1 MHASHKHGLKVGRDI
16 AFVWFDGTADPTHTQ
31 PPLIT
36 LDYSVYTI
44 ARRLVTMV
52 LALINGEPLA
62 ERQVKFQPG
71 YLFKNQQADKMD
83 IIPSK

>member
-1 MHASHKHGLKVGRDI
+1 LI
-16 AFVWFDGTADPTHTQ
+16 A
-31 PPLIT
+31 
-36 LDYSVYTI
+36 LDYSVYAI

-62 ERQVKFQPG
+62 ERQVKFQTG